1 MEIVDSVFFS
11 DDDED
16 EDDPEYQ
23 FKQLLMNDNISPMVN
38 SSGSDMGQVK
48 LKMNKKKRTGD
59 SSS

>member
-23 FKQLLMNDNISPMVN
+23 FKQLMMNDNISPMVN